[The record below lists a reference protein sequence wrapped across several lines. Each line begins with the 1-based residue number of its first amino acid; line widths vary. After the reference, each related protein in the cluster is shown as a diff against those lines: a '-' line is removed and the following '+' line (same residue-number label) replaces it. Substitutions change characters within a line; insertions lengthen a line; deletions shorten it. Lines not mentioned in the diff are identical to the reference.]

1 MGKNRRK
8 RRRLKL
14 QPHLHTEPGTT
25 PGTLNI
31 PHGAHPTTVRVMAYN
46 QGQVM
51 EREIRDAGEL
61 QELVDKWPVVW
72 VDVIGLGSES
82 TLRAL
87 AQIFH
92 IHPLALEDIVHV
104 HQRTKVDPYDH
115 NLFCVIRI
123 PDHSNEQLTEQ
134 FSLVLGKSYLV
145 TFQERAGDCFD
156 LIRAGIRH
164 DQSSMRQG
172 VRPDFL
178 AYRLI
183 DASID
188 EYFPVVEGVGDRL
201 DDLDDRALG
210 KDSQSAFKSL
220 QSVKRELLMLR
231 RAVWP
236 LRDAL
241 NELRRETTPFITN
254 ETRVYLRDCYDHTV
268 QLIDLLESYRDI
280 SGDVRDYYLSS
291 ISNRM
296 NEVMKTLT
304 VISTIFLPITFIAGV
319 YGMNFDFMPELHW
332 RYGYE
337 LSLGMMAVVA
347 IGMLWF
353 FKRRGWLQ
361 RDPTRAMEI
370 PKSDEPQ

>member
-1 MGKNRRK
+1 MGNHRRK
-8 RRRLKL
+8 RRRLKP
-14 QPHLHTEPGTT
+14 QPHHHTPPGTM

-31 PHGAHPTTVRVMAYN
+31 PPGAHPTTVRVMAYS

-51 EREIRDAGEL
+51 EREIHNPGEL
-61 QELVDKWPVVW
+61 QDLAKQWPVVW

-82 TLRAL
+82 TLRAV

-104 HQRTKVDPYDH
+104 HQRTKVDPYDE
-115 NLFCVIRI
+115 NLFCVLRI
-123 PDHSNEQLTEQ
+123 PDHSHEQLTEQ
-134 FSLVLGKSYLV
+134 FSLVLGKNYLL
-145 TFQERAGDCFD
+145 TFQERPGDCFD
-156 LIRAGIRH
+156 LIRAGIRSH
-164 DQSSMRQG
+164 QSSMRQG
-172 VRPDFL
+172 VRPDLL

-188 EYFPVVEGVGDRL
+188 AYFPVVERVGDQL
-201 DDLDDRALG
+201 DDLDDRSLAT
-210 KDSQSAFKSL
+210 DSQVAFKKL

-241 NELRRETTPFITN
+241 NELRRETMPFITN
-254 ETRVYLRDCYDHTV
+254 ESRVYLRDCYDHTV

-319 YGMNFDFMPELHW
+319 YGMNFEFMPELHW

-337 LSLGMMAVVA
+337 VSLAVMGFVA
-347 IGMLWF
+347 LGMLWF

-361 RDPTRAMEI
+361 RDPTRL
-370 PKSDEPQ
+370 SDGANSEEPQ

>member
-14 QPHLHTEPGTT
+14 QPHLHTEPGTM

-31 PHGAHPTTVRVMAYN
+31 PRGAHPTTVRVMAYN

-51 EREIRDAGEL
+51 EREVRNPGEL
-61 QELVDKWPVVW
+61 QDLVDRWPVVW

-87 AQIFH
+87 AQIFS

-145 TFQERAGDCFD
+145 TFQERPGDCFD
-156 LIRAGIRH
+156 LVRAGIRH

-183 DASID
+183 DAAID

-210 KDSQSAFKSL
+210 KDSQAAFKGL

-337 LSLGMMAVVA
+337 ISLGIMAVVA
-347 IGMLWF
+347 VGMLWF

-361 RDPTRAMEI
+361 RDPTRVMEV
-370 PKSDEPQ
+370 PESEEPQ